1 MALPQIHHDSLQTT
15 FTGTSQT
22 DNGITVNSF
31 RGIPYATIPARFERS
46 QPIQMFD
53 EPAVDATQYGYDR
66 LCQFGIGCGTDHMF
80 IDHDVHK

>member
-22 DNGITVNSF
+22 DNGSTVHSF

-46 QPIQMFD
+46 QLIQKFD
-53 EPAVDATQYGYDR
+53 EPAVDATRYGYDR
-66 LCQFGIGCGTDHMF
+66 LCRLEIRMLN
-80 IDHDVHK
+80 

>member
-31 RGIPYATIPARFERS
+31 RGIPYAIIPGRFERS
-46 QPIQMFD
+46 QPIQKFD
-53 EPAVDATQYGYDR
+53 EPAVDATRYGCDG
-66 LCQFGIGCGTDHMF
+66 LCRFEIR
-80 IDHDVHK
+80 VLN